1 MKLALVSDALDPTNG
16 WGRYAGEL
24 ARELIAAGVDLRL
37 ISPRRLA
44 TMADLRDYP
53 DHPEIPS
60 FQHGRRHPLRVLQRT
75 LPPLLRALRGVD
87 VIHCMVE
94 PYAPG
99 VALAAGRRPY
109 LVSLVGTYSIPSG
122 RPRMERWLLRWALRR
137 ARGLPAIS
145 GYTRRRVESD
155 ANVRQTSV
163 VPLAVRA
170 EDFQRQ
176 HRPPRE
182 PGLIVSVGEC
192 KPRKGFELA
201 LEAFAHLK
209 SQGVAHRYVIVG
221 PVSPSSPYVKRLR
234 TRIREL
240 GLDRAVSL
248 TGVVTED
255 ELVDWYHR
263 ARVVTMP
270 YRLAGSDFDG
280 FGLVLLEANACGTP
294 VVSARDS
301 GAEEPVIHDQNGLLV
316 PPNDVPALT
325 DALRTVL
332 TDASRWRKLA
342 NGGRRRADEM
352 TWRRSAQQLLDVYA
366 QSLGRRLDA
375 QV

>member
-24 ARELIAAGVDLRL
+24 ARELIRAGVDVRL
-37 ISPRRLA
+37 VSPRSLA

-53 DHPEIPS
+53 DHAEIPS

-75 LPPLLRALRGVD
+75 LPPLFGALRGAD
-87 VIHCMVE
+87 AIHCMVE
-94 PYAPG
+94 PYAPA

-109 LVSLVGTYSIPSG
+109 FVSLVGTYSLPSG
-122 RPRMERWLLRWALRR
+122 RPPMERWPLRRALRR

-145 GYTRRRVESD
+145 DYTRRQVERD
-155 ANVRQTSV
+155 ANVQHTSV

-170 EDFQRQ
+170 REFQRE
-176 HRPPRE
+176 HPPPRE

-192 KPRKGFELA
+192 KPRKGFDLA
-201 LEAFAHLK
+201 LEAFARLK
-209 SQGVAHRYVIVG
+209 AEGVANRYVIVG
-221 PVSPSSPYVKRLR
+221 PVSASSRYAGRLR
-234 TRIREL
+234 DRIREL
-240 GLDRAVSL
+240 GLDQFVTL
-248 TGVVTED
+248 TGVVSQD
-255 ELVDWYHR
+255 ELVDWYHK

-301 GAEEPVIHDQNGLLV
+301 GAEEPVVHDENGLLV
-316 PPNDVPALT
+316 PPNDVSSLT
-325 DALRTVL
+325 NALRTVL
-332 TDASRWRKLA
+332 TDAIRWQSLA
-342 NGGRRRADEM
+342 SGARRRADAM
-352 TWRRSAQQLLDVYA
+352 SWRRSAQRLLDVYA
-366 QSLGRRLDA
+366 DALGRRLEPRA
-375 QV
+375 